1 MLKKG
6 DVNNDADDD
15 DEVRTSGLQ
24 NCVTV
29 TLSTK
34 AFLLRT
40 QYLLLSS
47 HISREVWGARGDRK
61 WTINTILR
69 DGFSWGHSSQPVR

>member
-34 AFLLRT
+34 AFLLRSA
-40 QYLLLSS
+40 LIALLSYQQ
-47 HISREVWGARGDRK
+47 RGVGGWGAGGGQEMDDQH
-61 WTINTILR
+61 NT
-69 DGFSWGHSSQPVR
+69 